1 MLYYHIDK
9 PIADTKRYPGPI
21 EISGWAFS
29 SEHSIVK
36 VVAVFNNETR
46 INLPL
51 NKERPDVVKA
61 LGQEKVEIAD
71 SIVGFHHFIDEKSI
85 ISRPKLKIRLIIS
98 DTESTAESAENMHDL
113 VDEAKLTRSEYKEV
127 WNSESIDI
135 NQAENAI
142 AGYTSQDERWESS
155 PRRFVELILKP
166 TVGVKQ
172 EDKILEI
179 GAGVG
184 RVGNILAPMCKKWVG
199 ADVSSNM
206 LGHLHKKLSD
216 TENIDTFELNG
227 YNLKGIE
234 SNSFDLVYSTIV
246 FMHLDEWERYSYCK
260 DSFRCLKQGGRI
272 YIDNFNLLDDQG
284 WTFFLENAAY
294 HPLQRPANISKSS
307 TPQELEAYLIRAGF
321 SDVKIGTYKMWV
333 YGYGVKP

>member
-9 PIADTKRYPGPI
+9 PIVDTKRFPGPI

-29 SEHSIVK
+29 SEHSIVN
-36 VVAVFNNETR
+36 VVAVINNETR

-51 NKERPDVVKA
+51 NKERPDVVTA
-61 LGQEKVEIAD
+61 LRQEKIEITD
-71 SIVGFHHFIDEKSI
+71 PIVGFHHFIDEKSI
-85 ISRPKLKIRLIIS
+85 ISRSEIIIKLIIS
-98 DTESTAESAENMHDL
+98 DQECTAESAETKHSL
-113 VDEAKLTRSEYKEV
+113 VDEAKLTRAQYKEV
-127 WNSESIDI
+127 WNSESIDL
-135 NQAENAI
+135 NQAENAV
-142 AGYTSQDERWESS
+142 AGYTSHDERWGSS
-155 PRRFVELILKP
+155 SRRFVELILKP
-166 TVGVKQ
+166 TVGVNKDD
-172 EDKILEI
+172 EMLEI

-184 RVGNILAPMCKKWVG
+184 RVGNVLAPMCKKWVG

-206 LGHLHKKLSD
+206 LGHLIKKLSGN
-216 TENIDTFELNG
+216 ENIDTFELNG

-234 SNSFDLVYSTIV
+234 SNSFDLIYSTIV

-284 WTFFLENAAY
+284 WSFFLENAAY
-294 HPLQRPANISKSS
+294 HPLQRPVNISKSS

>member
-1 MLYYHIDK
+1 MLFYHIDK

-61 LGQEKVEIAD
+61 LRQEKIEITD
-71 SIVGFHHFIDEKSI
+71 PIVGFLHIVDEKFI
-85 ISRPKLKIRLIIS
+85 INKSNLTLKFIIS
-98 DTESTAESAENMHDL
+98 DQECTSESVEIKHSL
-113 VDEAKLTRSEYKEV
+113 VDEVKLTRAQYKEV
-127 WNSESIDI
+127 WNSESIDL
-135 NQAENAI
+135 NQAENAV
-142 AGYTSQDERWESS
+142 AGYTSQDERWVGSS
-155 PRRFVELILKP
+155 RRFVKLILKP
-166 TVGVKQ
+166 TVGVNQ
-172 EDKILEI
+172 DDEMLEI

-184 RVGNILAPMCKKWVG
+184 RVGNVLAPMCKKWVG

-206 LGHLHKKLSD
+206 LGHLRKKLSRY
-216 TENIDTFELNG
+216 ENIDTFELNG
-227 YNLKGIE
+227 YNLKGIKP
-234 SNSFDLVYSTIV
+234 NSFDLIYSTIV

-284 WTFFLENAAY
+284 WSFFLENAAY

-307 TPQELEAYLIRAGF
+307 TPQELESYLVRAGF

-333 YGYGVKP
+333 HAFGVKP